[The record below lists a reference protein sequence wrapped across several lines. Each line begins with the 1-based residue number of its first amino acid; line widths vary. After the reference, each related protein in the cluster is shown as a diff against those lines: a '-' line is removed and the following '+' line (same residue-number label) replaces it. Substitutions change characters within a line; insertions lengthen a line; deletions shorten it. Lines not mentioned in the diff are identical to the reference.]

1 MERSPTKEELLA
13 LLQEATSRAEQER
26 SRAEEERSRAKQERN
41 CAEQERNRAEQA
53 ETHIQNLTFAEYL
66 RGTHDLI
73 SKPLA
78 IQTNLALTTKGP
90 ITSPTGR
97 ICPEYLEPFDFRE
110 MYQDLFDEIYQIF
123 QSPTPKRLFPPLIVL
138 KDRGQRAC
146 DRVLASED
154 DLMKHQQDEVE
165 TPVKEIID
173 RLREIAPDRFPLG
186 EGIMIE
192 NHSNTIIEDPETMK
206 SARPTTDRHCV
217 YHRTNDVRSL
227 LYMIQYKAGHKL
239 TDAFLRAGLRPMN
252 MLEEVVQQIKISTD
266 PDEKLRYQAT
276 YLSCAALTQH
286 FQDMIKAGCEWGC
299 VSNGHMKVILRIPED
314 RPETLQYS
322 LLEPSRDAEP
332 NPDDGLGFRYPY
344 TAVGCM
350 LGLTIIASRSMQRG
364 QAWRNAATKTLSR
377 WEVDFEHVLRSIPE
391 SERKASPPGSAYRG
405 PKYPINP
412 RSPYL
417 TRQRRLILDGAPS
430 LESNRSPSPDSSD
443 NDTRRK
449 HILSSPIEDRGKRQR
464 KAPGQTFNY
473 MFCTQSCLHGLSS
486 QSEFDD
492 NCPNVHLHQ
501 KHSSDHR
508 HPLSRSTL
516 VECIRHQLDRDID
529 SCYPLGQEGLH
540 GSIFLISLQSYGYTL
555 IGKGTEYL
563 STLEGSIYQK
573 LESVQ
578 GRAVP
583 VYLGD
588 INLQNVYYLDSGR
601 EIIHMSLMA
610 WGGEILQQADYI
622 SRGREIEYTQNEIQ
636 SLGVL
641 HLDLH
646 MPNMLW
652 NAEVE
657 RVMFIDFSRAKIIE
671 KNRKRKR
678 STSPSAD
685 ESKRVDAHRHPL
697 PIPRKVEP
705 AE

>member
-1 MERSPTKEELLA
+1 MERSPTKGELLA

-26 SRAEEERSRAKQERN
+26 LRAEQATS
-41 CAEQERNRAEQA
+41 RAEQA

-66 RGTHDLI
+66 QGIHNFI
-73 SKPLA
+73 SKPLT
-78 IQTNLALTTKGP
+78 IETDLSLTTKGP
-90 ITSPTGR
+90 TTSPIGR
-97 ICPEYLEPFDFRE
+97 ICPDYLEPFDFRKI
-110 MYQDLFDEIYQIF
+110 YQDLFDEIYQMF
-123 QSPTPKRLFPPLIVL
+123 QSPIPKRLFPPLIVL
-138 KDRGQRAC
+138 EDRGRQAC
-146 DRVLASED
+146 DRALASEE
-154 DLMKHQQDEVE
+154 DLMRHQQAEVE

-173 RLREIAPDRFPLG
+173 KLREIAPDRFPLG
-186 EGIMIE
+186 GSITIE
-192 NHSNTIIEDPETMK
+192 NHSNTITEDPETEK
-206 SARPTTDRHCV
+206 SARPTTDRNCV
-217 YHRTNDVRSL
+217 YHRSDDVRSL
-227 LYMIQYKAGHKL
+227 LYMIEYKAGHKL

-252 MLEEVVQQIKISTD
+252 MLEEVVRQIKVPTD
-266 PDEKLRYQAT
+266 ADEKLRYQAT

-332 NPDDGLGFRYPY
+332 NSEDGLGFRYPY

-350 LGLTIIASRSMQRG
+350 LGLTIIASRSMKRN
-364 QAWRNAATKTLSR
+364 QAWRNHATNTLSR
-377 WEVDFEHVLRSIPE
+377 WEVDFEHFLRSIPE

-430 LESNRSPSPDSSD
+430 LEPNRSPSPDSSD
-443 NDTRRK
+443 NDIRRK

-464 KAPGQTFNY
+464 KAAGQTFNHI
-473 MFCTQSCLHGLSS
+473 FCTQSCLHGLSS

-508 HPLSRSTL
+508 HPLSRSAL
-516 VECIRHQLDRDID
+516 VECIQHQLDRDID

-540 GSIFLISLQSYGYTL
+540 GSIFVITLQSHGYTL

-563 STLEGSIYQK
+563 STLEGSIYEK

-578 GRAVP
+578 GLAVP

-588 INLQNVYYLDSGR
+588 INLRNVYYLDSGR

-610 WGGEILQQADYI
+610 WGGETLEQADYI
-622 SRGREIEYTQNEIQ
+622 SLGREIEYTQNEVQ
-636 SLGVL
+636 NLGVL

-652 NAEVE
+652 NAEVN
-657 RVMFIDFSRAKIIE
+657 RVMFIDFSRVKIIE

-678 STSPSAD
+678 STSPSPD
-685 ESKRVDAHRHPL
+685 ESKRVDAHHPSWT
-697 PIPRKVEP
+697 ISQEG
-705 AE
+705 